1 MKTPICDF
9 VSAYAAADPLRLHMP
24 GHKGVPV
31 LGAEPLDIT
40 EVPGADVLYD
50 AQGVIAE
57 SEGIAAGLFGSGRT
71 LYACEGSSLA
81 VRAMLYL
88 ALLADGGG
96 GARPLVLAGRNAH
109 RSFLSAAALLDF
121 DVEWL
126 RPQPADSRLT
136 CRVTP
141 DALDARLAALP
152 RRPAAVYVTS
162 PDYLGHMV
170 DVAGLS
176 AVCRRYGVP
185 LLVDNAHG
193 AYLRFLPADAHP
205 MTLGADMCCDSAH
218 KTLPVLTGGA
228 YLHVAEGAMA
238 EYETEARHS
247 LAVFG
252 SSSPSYLILQSL
264 DLCADRL
271 DKDYPALIRET
282 ARRAAALARELD
294 LAPSE
299 GDPLKLAIPA
309 GDFGCTGPEL
319 AACLRGWRT
328 EPEYVDADWVVLM
341 FTPGLDDGA
350 YDTVRRALPRRRPS
364 ERRPQSM
371 PGPGERVLSPR
382 EALLS
387 RRVSVPV
394 REAVGR
400 VCAEAAV
407 SCPPAIPIA
416 VCGERIS
423 PEAAALM
430 EKLGVCEV
438 SVAEGLE

>member
-1 MKTPICDF
+1 M
-9 VSAYAAADPLRLHMP
+9 
-24 GHKGVPV
+24 
-31 LGAEPLDIT
+31 
-40 EVPGADVLYD
+40 
-50 AQGVIAE
+50 
-57 SEGIAAGLFGSGRT
+57 
-71 LYACEGSSLA
+71 
-81 VRAMLYL
+81 
-88 ALLADGGG
+88 
-96 GARPLVLAGRNAH
+96 
-109 RSFLSAAALLDF
+109 
-121 DVEWL
+121 
-126 RPQPADSRLT
+126 
-136 CRVTP
+136 
-141 DALDARLAALP
+141 
-152 RRPAAVYVTS
+152 
-162 PDYLGHMV
+162 
-170 DVAGLS
+170 
-176 AVCRRYGVP
+176 
-185 LLVDNAHG
+185 
-193 AYLRFLPADAHP
+193 
-205 MTLGADMCCDSAH
+205 
-218 KTLPVLTGGA
+218 
-228 YLHVAEGAMA
+228 
-238 EYETEARHS
+238 
-247 LAVFG
+247 
-252 SSSPSYLILQSL
+252 QSL